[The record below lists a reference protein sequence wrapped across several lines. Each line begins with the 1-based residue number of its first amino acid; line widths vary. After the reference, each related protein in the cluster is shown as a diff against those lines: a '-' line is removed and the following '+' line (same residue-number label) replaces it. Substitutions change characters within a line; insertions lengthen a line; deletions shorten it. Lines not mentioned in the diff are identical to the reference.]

1 MGELA
6 GMPDTTGTGRG
17 DSDPLRHGHTVTQ
30 ATLEAWFMREVWPL
44 EAILMQY
51 LRQNWRDQSA
61 AEDLLHDVYVRVYE
75 AAQLQLPD
83 HPKTFVFTTAR
94 NLLISRVRQ
103 RNVVP
108 IEAVA
113 DFEAMGFAIDAP
125 GPEQITIARD
135 ELRRLESAISRLP
148 PQCRKVVM
156 MRRLDGLSRPEIA
169 LRLGIAESTVSSYL
183 ETGMSVLADILYG
196 SAGEPEVSSQ

>member
-1 MGELA
+1 
-6 GMPDTTGTGRG
+6 MPDTTETGIDGRQ
-17 DSDPLRHGHTVTQ
+17 DHGVGP
-30 ATLEAWFMREVWPL
+30 ADAALEAWFMREVWPL

-51 LRQNWRDQSA
+51 LRQNWRDRSA

-75 AAQLQLPD
+75 AARTRLPD
-83 HPKTFVFTTAR
+83 HPKAFIFTTAR

-108 IEAVA
+108 IEAAV
-113 DFEAMGFAIDAP
+113 DFEAIGLAIDTP

-135 ELRRLESAISRLP
+135 ELRRLEAAINRLP

-156 MRRLDGLSRPEIA
+156 MRRIEGLSRPEIA

-183 ETGMSVLADILYG
+183 ENGMSVLADVLYG
-196 SAGEPEVSSQ
+196 SHEPGVSTP

>member
-1 MGELA
+1 
-6 GMPDTTGTGRG
+6 MPDTTEKDCESA
-17 DSDPLRHGHTVTQ
+17 DSLRSGG
-30 ATLEAWFMREVWPL
+30 AEIAIEAWFMREVWPL

-75 AAQLQLPD
+75 AAKAQIPD
-83 HPKTFVFTTAR
+83 HPKAFVFTTAR

-113 DFEAMGFAIDAP
+113 DFEAIGFAIDAP

-135 ELRRLESAISRLP
+135 ELRRLENAIDRLP

-156 MRRLDGLSRPEIA
+156 MRRVDGLSRPEIA
-169 LRLGIAESTVSSYL
+169 IRLGIAESTVSSYL
-183 ETGMSVLADILYG
+183 ENGMSVLADVLYG
-196 SAGEPEVSSQ
+196 GEPGVSSS

>member
-1 MGELA
+1 M
-6 GMPDTTGTGRG
+6 TT
-17 DSDPLRHGHTVTQ
+17 S
-30 ATLEAWFMREVWPL
+30 ALEVWFMREVWPL
-44 EAILMQY
+44 EANLMQY

-61 AEDLLHDVYVRVYE
+61 AEDLLHDVYVQVYE
-75 AAQLQLPD
+75 AARAQISE
-83 HPKTFVFTTAR
+83 HPKAFVFTTAR

-135 ELRRLESAISRLP
+135 ELRRLQDAIDRLP
-148 PQCRKVVM
+148 SQCRKVVM
-156 MRRLDGLSRPEIA
+156 MRRIDGLSRPEIA
-169 LRLGIAESTVSSYL
+169 VRLGLSEHTVASYL
-183 ETGMSVLADILYG
+183 KNGMSVLADVLYG
-196 SAGEPEVSSQ
+196 GAHEPEKKP